1 MEMEI
6 QASSKR
12 KREFEFETPQKKTR
26 TQMMSQTMPRMPR
39 SAMKPQFQPRTPATA
54 IKKNVTFNQ
63 DPLTA
68 SIGLNPQFG
77 YAGDYK
83 GSIFENV
90 PLPPFSSS
98 EASPS
103 TPSTISETDSS
114 QVSFSPT
121 TKSNTNANTPDA
133 RMPTFADPHNPYW
146 TPRPHNP
153 RPGQFCLPD
162 EEDMEYYDDESMIE
176 RSTTPTASV
185 SIGGNTPATPETI
198 GKGRNAVFPESPETP
213 RPSHAQLPGS
223 AAQTTPAVSS
233 FSPAPQHSHTAPST
247 TESLFA
253 DAGTDAVTKARA
265 AAEKYKPAS
274 VGKQASKLSQVTS
287 ARSRSS
293 SPPASA
299 PGTPSFTV
307 DITQDK
313 ESAAQSQ
320 DGNTIDLDYM
330 KECEEWAANLDW
342 PKPGEKIVE
351 DEIFNSDMMKHIVKE
366 WTEEDEE
373 QNRTFWDREYDRVIE
388 AGRRAEREGKVLM
401 FV

>member
-1 MEMEI
+1 
-6 QASSKR
+6 
-12 KREFEFETPQKKTR
+12 
-26 TQMMSQTMPRMPR
+26 
-39 SAMKPQFQPRTPATA
+39 
-54 IKKNVTFNQ
+54 
-63 DPLTA
+63 
-68 SIGLNPQFG
+68 
-77 YAGDYK
+77 
-83 GSIFENV
+83 
-90 PLPPFSSS
+90 
-98 EASPS
+98 
-103 TPSTISETDSS
+103 
-114 QVSFSPT
+114 
-121 TKSNTNANTPDA
+121 
-133 RMPTFADPHNPYW
+133 
-146 TPRPHNP
+146 
-153 RPGQFCLPD
+153 
-162 EEDMEYYDDESMIE
+162 MEYYDDESMIE